1 LRRAIAGI
9 IGLLSP
15 SDNCKFH
22 AGIPARSGSA
32 RLQGETVIVRRLMLP
47 LSLFAI
53 TAFGGQ
59 AVAQAAFPAPL
70 PNEAA
75 KAAFPPVNAAPA
87 AAASAPA
94 PVAFPPVGGAA
105 AAPAKPAAA
114 SPFPSPTAAAT
125 SQGVFPQG
133 NVAPLG
139 GGLAAGAYSPQQGG
153 PTAEQDECMAKF
165 APLRADAERRAK
177 QIQVAGQRKASAQ
190 EACTLIKGYVAAETK
205 VVNYVTAKQ
214 TACNIPPEV
223 PKQLK
228 ANQVRSQEMMKQVC
242 QAATG
247 QAQGGGGAAAPPSLS
262 EVLGSSNV
270 PTETRSAKRGGSTF
284 DTLNGNV
291 LSR

>member
-1 LRRAIAGI
+1 
-9 IGLLSP
+9 
-15 SDNCKFH
+15 
-22 AGIPARSGSA
+22 
-32 RLQGETVIVRRLMLP
+32 VIVRRLLLP
-47 LSLFAI
+47 LTLFAI
-53 TAFGGQ
+53 TATSGQ

-70 PNEAA
+70 PNQAA
-75 KAAFPPVNAAPA
+75 NAPFPPVNAAPA
-87 AAASAPA
+87 AAAPA

-114 SPFPSPTAAAT
+114 PSPFPSPTAAAT

-139 GGLAAGAYSPQQGG
+139 GGLAGGGFSPQQGG
-153 PTAEQDECMAKF
+153 PSAEQEECMAKF

-177 QIQVAGQRKASAQ
+177 LIAAAGQRKASAQ
-190 EACTLIKGYVAAETK
+190 EACALIRGYVAAETK

-214 TACNIPPEV
+214 TACNIPAEV
-223 PKQLK
+223 PKSLK

-242 QAATG
+242 NAATA
-247 QAQGGGGAAAPPSLS
+247 QAQGGGGPAAPPSLS

-270 PTETRSAKRGGSTF
+270 PTETRSARRGGSTF